1 MFLTDE
7 KVSIE
12 YVELKGSELK
22 IDSVID
28 DATLRARYEENKAR
42 FVEPEQ
48 RLVSHIL
55 IAVDK
60 DADAAAVADARA
72 RAQALAAKAGVE
84 GATFAALARANSDDG
99 RSQASG
105 GERGWQEERE
115 IGRESRRERRC

>member
-60 DADAAAVADARA
+60 DADAAAVAD
-72 RAQALAAKAGVE
+72 
-84 GATFAALARANSDDG
+84 
-99 RSQASG
+99 
-105 GERGWQEERE
+105 E
-115 IGRESRRERRC
+115 IGSAHVCTPATNAHLVCRLLLGNNNHGPTT

>member
-28 DATLRARYEENKAR
+28 DATLRARYEEDKAR

-84 GATFAALARANSDDG
+84 GADFAALARENSDDVD
-99 RSQASG
+99 RKSTRLNS
-105 GERGWQEERE
+105 
-115 IGRESRRERRC
+115 SH